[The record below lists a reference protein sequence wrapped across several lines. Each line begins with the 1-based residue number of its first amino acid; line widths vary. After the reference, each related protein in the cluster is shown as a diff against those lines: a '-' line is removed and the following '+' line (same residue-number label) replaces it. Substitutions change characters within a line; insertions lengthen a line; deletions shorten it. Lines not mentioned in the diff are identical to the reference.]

1 MRYIQEE
8 RRLHARRPAQHGTE
22 RGGGE
27 QETQRRRLEDPIARL
42 ISKPATVG
50 IAFGVL
56 LFGVIVYQTFSIR
69 QVECDV
75 CVEFDGRT
83 KCLTVRGEDE
93 AQVIQTGKDN
103 ACSFVT
109 VGRAEAF
116 RCAGM
121 LPSSTQCRLL

>member
-1 MRYIQEE
+1 MLTASRSME
-8 RRLHARRPAQHGTE
+8 RSEGRRARIVG
-22 RGGGE
+22 
-27 QETQRRRLEDPIARL
+27 RRLEDPIARL
-42 ISKPATVG
+42 ISKPAIVG
-50 IAFGVL
+50 IAFGVM

-75 CVEFDGRT
+75 CVEFEGRT